1 MIDLFSFFA
10 CYRSV
15 EYFLLYGC
23 IIPLS
28 EITDTVWANLP
39 SRQQPNIHQPRQ
51 SSIHHRPPHGTISCK
66 SADLVDGIF
75 GEYPGHQQQRHQHIR
90 EGGDT
95 TAAGVSYA
103 CSHIRSALDNPY
115 ALDMLNWIASMET
128 DSDEVM
134 NWIVNA
140 KNCGWPGLVETG
152 ADDTSTSRMDIG
164 CKEDMTCS
172 TNDQIIDDLLEDYQ
186 VPVDVVHSDAVE
198 HHRTCTYEA
207 IRENESYYPER
218 RRISAEDD
226 DYLRNTVS
234 HEAYYDFIRS
244 PHPKFY
250 DSVKEHGFWF
260 VTTVICFGFLYIY
273 DIPFLL
279 I

>member
-1 MIDLFSFFA
+1 MIDLFSFFV

-39 SRQQPNIHQPRQ
+39 SRQQPNFHQPQ
-51 SSIHHRPPHGTISCK
+51 QPSIHHRSPHGTT
-66 SADLVDGIF
+66 DHLDGIF
-75 GEYPGHQQQRHQHIR
+75 GEHPGPQQQQRQRQQHIR
-90 EGGDT
+90 LGGDT

-134 NWIVNA
+134 NWIANA
-140 KNCGWPGLVETG
+140 KNCGWPGRVETG
-152 ADDTSTSRMDIG
+152 ADDTTSRVDIE
-164 CKEDMTCS
+164 CKEDMACS
-172 TNDQIIDDLLEDYQ
+172 TNDQIIDDLLEEYQ
-186 VPVDVVHSDAVE
+186 GPVDVVHSDAVE

-207 IRENESYYPER
+207 IRDNESYYPER
-218 RRISAEDD
+218 RRISAQDD

-244 PHPKFY
+244 PHPRFY